1 MKESITEEETRIVMK
16 DVGSHRR
23 VTYCVQVWTFGLEMR
38 RVQSLEVGLWRD

>member
-23 VTYCVQVWTFGLEMR
+23 VTYCVQVWTLWSGNEESTKFGSW
-38 RVQSLEVGLWRD
+38 SLA